1 VIEVTG
7 PGSADI
13 YVVAFID
20 SSRLA
25 GWQSLLT
32 LNAPSCA
39 RTRDLRSRPVPMPMS
54 PPTVVDVLFDH
65 PRRVTTRAASPPA
78 PRTYDVEGDSVSS
91 RCSTP
96 LSPREG
102 LPVQGILFDALRRID
117 ALRSGTWNAPSSW
130 AHRRADP
137 CRHTGE
143 AAPAAEPLLR
153 KRATR
158 RPPLI
163 SSGYRRT
170 VHDGAGV
177 SVDLK

>member
-1 VIEVTG
+1 VVSVISDHRSWQCGHLRRRVHRFVEACWLALSSHSERSVLR
-7 PGSADI
+7 PHPRSSISA
-13 YVVAFID
+13 
-20 SSRLA
+20 S
-25 GWQSLLT
+25 
-32 LNAPSCA
+32 PSDAESTDCC
-39 RTRDLRSRPVPMPMS
+39 RCPLRS
-54 PPTVVDVLFDH
+54 
-65 PRRVTTRAASPPA
+65 PA
-78 PRTYDVEGDSVSS
+78 PRLHPCHGPTTLRGTQSLHDAL
-91 RCSTP
+91 RP

-130 AHRRADP
+130 AHRRVDP

>member
-1 VIEVTG
+1 MIEVTD

-39 RTRDLRSRPVPMPMS
+39 RTRDLRSRPVPPMPS

-65 PRRVTTRAASPPA
+65 PRRVCTV
-78 PRTYDVEGDSVSS
+78 PRTYDVEGDQVSS

-130 AHRRADP
+130 AHRRVDP

-177 SVDLK
+177 SVDLKW